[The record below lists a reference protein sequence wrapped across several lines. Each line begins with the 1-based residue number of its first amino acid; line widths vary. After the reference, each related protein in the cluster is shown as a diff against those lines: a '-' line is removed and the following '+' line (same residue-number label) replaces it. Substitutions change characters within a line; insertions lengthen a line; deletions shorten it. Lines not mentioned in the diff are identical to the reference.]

1 MAVEQD
7 IQSEKSR
14 RISNEFTSVE
24 VRKIATRNGE
34 LLEIRSL
41 KLGFI
46 VRLDPLELEAL
57 TWQEPLTFSRLL
69 QTPYGPEENTAA
81 RPLTDLMVTEASRP
95 DRNPAGLDQPT
106 ED

>member
-1 MAVEQD
+1 MAIEQGT
-7 IQSEKSR
+7 QSDES

-41 KLGFI
+41 KLGFM

-57 TWQEPLTFSRLL
+57 TWQDPLMFSRLL
-69 QTPYGPEENTAA
+69 ETPYGPEDDTTA
-81 RPLTDLMVTEASRP
+81 RPLTDLVVADASRP
-95 DRNPAGLDQPT
+95 DCNPAGPDRPPQN
-106 ED
+106 